1 MELELLSV
9 ILAGLLTVTSPIG
22 LVVDKTVSKS
32 FKSQFY
38 KVEDVRVR
46 IESVPTH
53 QLLQG
58 KVDKIQV
65 AAKGIWITPDIRV
78 QTLEIETD
86 PLAFNTKELQQV
98 QPGNFQ
104 SLLDVFQ
111 KLPQA
116 GLKLVFTEKDINQA
130 LKSPKVKE
138 LIKKLL
144 SSFSSDSAG
153 ISLQDYDFK
162 NMQVKFLGNNRA
174 SIQMDLE
181 KISNKEN
188 LALKL
193 EAGIEVL
200 GGRKLQLTDPNIS
213 VDDQP
218 FPAQFFESTIE
229 GINQKLDLK
238 TLEEKGILA
247 RVLKLNITNDSLEMA
262 TFIKLQQSK

>member
-9 ILAGLLTVTSPIG
+9 ILAGLLTVTSPVG

-32 FKSQFY
+32 FRSQFY

-58 KVDKIQV
+58 KVDKVQV
-65 AAKGIWITPDIRV
+65 AAKGIWLTPDIRV

-86 PLAFNTKELQQV
+86 SLAFNTKELQQV

-138 LIKKLL
+138 LVKKMLTSL
-144 SSFSSDSAG
+144 TLDSTG
-153 ISLQDYDFK
+153 DFLQDYDLK
-162 NMQVKFLGNNRA
+162 NMEIKFLGNNRV
-174 SIQMDLE
+174 QLKLDLE
-181 KISNKEN
+181 KMSNKES
-188 LALKL
+188 LGLKL
-193 EAGIEVL
+193 ETGITVL
-200 GGRKLQLTDPNIS
+200 GGRKLQLTAPS
-213 VDDQP
+213 VTVDDQP
-218 FPAQFFESTIE
+218 VPAQFFESTIE

-247 RVLKLNITNDSLEMA
+247 RVLKLNITNDSLELT